1 MSSRVT
7 KSVLEFK
14 HLYFC
19 LPLTLKMTEMT
30 VSSQDMDSSNSDMS
44 KALNQAPAQAPMIQQ
59 DTAPALAIA
68 RYDYVPVHIWKK
80 IFVLGLGLFFVALL
94 YSLCFKAQSLKIEEN
109 KELKK
114 VKVTATPGDEIQK
127 DFNEIQQNAVNVTLD
142 PDTAHPSLIVS
153 EDGKQVRNG
162 HTRQK
167 LPDNPERID
176 PVVSVLGKEGFSS
189 GRFYYEVQVM
199 KKTEWSL
206 GVARQSI
213 KRKGILY
220 LKPVNGFWAFWLRN
234 GQYKACNDPDVFLS
248 LTQKLQKVGVFV
260 DYEEGQVSFYDA
272 EARSLIYSFNGQ
284 NFTEKL
290 YPYFSPSRT
299 YGGNNS
305 APLIILPFSQ

>member
-1 MSSRVT
+1 MGPPT
-7 KSVLEFK
+7 
-14 HLYFC
+14 
-19 LPLTLKMTEMT
+19 LPLRTCAEKGPPAPQSALSGEPTSKGASKRFSPSSGPGTSIGMRRYQAAAEMAAKK
-30 VSSQDMDSSNSDMS
+30 SSF
-44 KALNQAPAQAPMIQQ
+44 
-59 DTAPALAIA
+59 TARGQCSCPSGG
-68 RYDYVPVHIWKK
+68 RPPPQRK
-80 IFVLGLGLFFVALL
+80 
-94 YSLCFKAQSLKIEEN
+94 N
-109 KELKK
+109 
-114 VKVTATPGDEIQK
+114 
-127 DFNEIQQNAVNVTLD
+127 FNEIQQNAVNVTLD